1 MGFLQGSTNSSGTG
15 SNDYLYVGKT
25 FGRLGQ
31 GMESMPDNTKAF
43 LWAKDKRA
51 VAQSY
56 MVVSIFPY
64 DNSFN
69 QDNTKG
75 HRIDLGFK

>member
-1 MGFLQGSTNSSGTG
+1 MGFVQASTNSSGTG

-31 GMESMPDNTKAF
+31 GMESMPDNTNAF
-43 LWAKDKRA
+43 LWAKDRRA
-51 VAQSY
+51 IAKSY

-64 DNSFN
+64 DDAFT
-69 QDNTKG
+69 QDTTNKA
-75 HRIDLGFK
+75 H